1 MSFFSDKIIP
11 EGLTFDDVLL
21 IPEYSEIFSGDTVLK
36 TMFSKRIP
44 INIPI
49 ITAAMDTVTEAPM
62 AIAIAKLG
70 GIGVI
75 HRNMSV
81 KRQVEQVKLVKNA
94 KINNL
99 YGEKLDINYDR
110 PSPEPSIDKNGK
122 LRVAASVGICKDT
135 MDRIDALVKASADAI
150 IIDSAHAHSKI
161 VLDILRK
168 SKSLYSDP
176 DFIVGNIATGEA
188 ATDLVLAGADAV
200 KVGIGP
206 GSIRTTHSIAGV
218 GIPQLS
224 AIYAVS
230 NAIQHS
236 GIPIIAD
243 GGIRSPGDIAKAI
256 AAGADSVMAG
266 SIFVGV
272 EESPGEIIF
281 IQGKQFKRYRGMDSK
296 EVLNKKY
303 HELNDEE
310 KNMNNPIPE
319 GVVVRAPYKGPL
331 SETIL
336 RMSDG
341 LRAGM
346 GYCGAK
352 TIEKLKQAK
361 FIRITQSGVREG
373 YSHDI
378 TLNHSDHNSFIK

>member
-1 MSFFSDKIIP
+1 MSFFSDKIIS

-21 IPEYSEIFSGDTVLK
+21 IPEYSEVFPGDTVIK

-44 INIPI
+44 MNIPI

-81 KRQVEQVKLVKNA
+81 KRQVEQVTLVKKTSISN
-94 KINNL
+94 I
-99 YGEKLDINYDR
+99 YGENSNITDNNYI
-110 PSPEPSIDKNGK
+110 PEPSIDNKGR
-122 LRVAASVGICKDT
+122 LIVAASVGICKDV
-135 MDRIDALVKASADAI
+135 MDRIDALINASVDAI
-150 IIDSAHAHSKI
+150 VIDSAHAHSKI

-168 SKSLYSDP
+168 SKSRYSDT

-188 ATDLVLAGADAV
+188 ATDLALAGADAV

-224 AIYAVS
+224 AIYSVS
-230 NAIQHS
+230 SALKHS
-236 GIPIIAD
+236 GVPIIAD
-243 GGIRSPGDIAKAI
+243 GGIRSSGDIAKAI

-266 SIFVGV
+266 SIFAGV
-272 EESPGEIIF
+272 EESPGETIF
-281 IQGKQFKRYRGMDSK
+281 IQGKKYKRYRGMDSK
-296 EVLNKKY
+296 EVINERY
-303 HELNDEE
+303 HELNDKEI
-310 KNMNNPIPE
+310 NMNNPVPE
-319 GVVVRAPYKGPL
+319 GIVVRIPYKGYLKKTIIQL
-331 SETIL
+331 SG
-336 RMSDG
+336 G

-373 YSHDI
+373 YPHDI
-378 TLNHSDHNSFIK
+378 NSNYHNNY

>member
-1 MSFFSDKIIP
+1 MSFFSDKIIS

-21 IPEYSEIFSGDTVLK
+21 IPEYSEVFPGDTVLK
-36 TMFSKRIP
+36 TMFSKRIQL
-44 INIPI
+44 NIPI

-62 AIAIAKLG
+62 AIAIAELG

-81 KRQVEQVKLVKNA
+81 KRQVEQVELVKNA

-99 YGEKLDINYDR
+99 CGEKSIINNGR
-110 PSPEPSIDKNGK
+110 PSPEPLVDKNGR
-122 LRVAASVGICKDT
+122 LRVAASVGICKDV
-135 MDRIDALVKASADAI
+135 MDRIDALVKASVDAI
-150 IIDSAHAHSKI
+150 VIDSAHAHSKI
-161 VLDILRK
+161 VLGILRQAK
-168 SKSLYSDP
+168 SKYTEP

-230 NAIQHS
+230 NALQHS

-256 AAGADSVMAG
+256 AAGADCVMAG
-266 SIFVGV
+266 SVFAGI
-272 EESPGEIIF
+272 EETPGEIIF
-281 IQGKQFKRYRGMDSK
+281 IRGKRFKRYRGLDSN
-296 EVLNKKY
+296 EVLNERY
-303 HELNDEE
+303 HESNDEE
-310 KNMNNPIPE
+310 INMNNPVPE
-319 GVVVRAPYKGPL
+319 GITVRVPCKGSL
-331 SETIL
+331 NKTIM
-336 RMSDG
+336 RFSDG
-341 LRAGM
+341 VRAGM

-361 FIRITQSGVREG
+361 FIRITQAGVREG
-373 YSHDI
+373 YPHDI
-378 TLNHSDHNSFIK
+378 TFNNSDQNSFIK

>member
-1 MSFFSDKIIP
+1 MSFFSDKIIS

-21 IPEYSEIFSGDTVLK
+21 IPEYSEVFPGDTVIK

-44 INIPI
+44 MNIPI

-81 KRQVEQVKLVKNA
+81 KRQVEQVELVKKA
-94 KINNL
+94 SLNNL
-99 YGEKLDINYDR
+99 YGENSNKTD
-110 PSPEPSIDKNGK
+110 SQSMPEPSVDNKGK
-122 LRVAASVGICKDT
+122 LLVAASVGICKDV
-135 MDRIDALVKASADAI
+135 MDRIDALVKASVDAI

-168 SKSLYSDP
+168 SKSRYSDP

-224 AIYAVS
+224 AIYSVS
-230 NAIQHS
+230 NALRHS

-243 GGIRSPGDIAKAI
+243 GGIRSSGDIAKAI

-266 SIFVGV
+266 SIFAGV
-272 EESPGEIIF
+272 EESPGETIF
-281 IQGKQFKRYRGMDSK
+281 IQGKKYKRYRGMDSK
-296 EVLNKKY
+296 EVINERY
-303 HELNDEE
+303 HELYDEE
-310 KNMNNPIPE
+310 KSMNNPVPE
-319 GVVVRAPYKGPL
+319 GIVVRIPYKGSLKKTIIQL
-331 SETIL
+331 SG
-336 RMSDG
+336 G

-373 YSHDI
+373 YPHDI
-378 TLNHSDHNSFIK
+378 NSNYHNNY

>member
-1 MSFFSDKIIP
+1 MSFFSDKIIS

-21 IPEYSEIFSGDTVLK
+21 IPQYSEIFPGDTVLK

-44 INIPI
+44 MNIPI

-62 AIAIAKLG
+62 AIAIAELG

-81 KRQVEQVKLVKNA
+81 KRQVEQVELVKKA

-99 YGEKLDINYDR
+99 CREKLNVNDER
-110 PSPEPSIDKNGK
+110 PSSGPSVDKNGR
-122 LRVAASVGICKDT
+122 LRVAASVGICKDV
-135 MDRIDALVKASADAI
+135 MDRIDALVNASVDAI
-150 IIDSAHAHSKI
+150 VIDSAHAHSKI
-161 VLDILRK
+161 VLDILRQAK
-168 SKSLYSDP
+168 SKYSDP

-230 NAIQHS
+230 NALQHS
-236 GIPIIAD
+236 GVPIIAD
-243 GGIRSPGDIAKAI
+243 GGIRSSGDIAKAI
-256 AAGADSVMAG
+256 AAGADSIMAG
-266 SIFVGV
+266 SIFAGV

-281 IQGKQFKRYRGMDSK
+281 IQGKRFKRYRGMDSR
-296 EVLNKKY
+296 EFINERY

-310 KNMNNPIPE
+310 KNMNNPVPE
-319 GVVVRAPYKGPL
+319 GITVRVPCKGPL
-331 SETIL
+331 NKTIIRL
-336 RMSDG
+336 SGG

-346 GYCGAK
+346 GYCGAQ

-373 YSHDI
+373 YTHDI
-378 TLNHSDHNSFIK
+378 NSNCQK

>member
-1 MSFFSDKIIP
+1 MSFFSDKIIS

-21 IPEYSEIFSGDTVLK
+21 IPEYSEVFPGDTVIK
-36 TMFSKRIP
+36 SMFSKRIP
-44 INIPI
+44 MNIPI

-81 KRQVEQVKLVKNA
+81 KRQVEQVNLVKKA

-99 YGEKLDINYDR
+99 HGENSDTTDNHYL
-110 PSPEPSIDKNGK
+110 PEPSVDNKGR
-122 LRVAASVGICKDT
+122 LLVAASVGICKDV
-135 MDRIDALVKASADAI
+135 MDRIDALVKASVDAI

-168 SKSLYSDP
+168 SKSRYSEP

-230 NAIQHS
+230 SALKHS

-243 GGIRSPGDIAKAI
+243 GGIRSPGDIVKAI
-256 AAGADSVMAG
+256 AAGADSIMAG
-266 SIFVGV
+266 SIFTGI
-272 EESPGEIIF
+272 EESPGETIF
-281 IQGKQFKRYRGMDSK
+281 IQGKKYKRYRGLDSK
-296 EVLNKKY
+296 EVINERY

-310 KNMNNPIPE
+310 INMNNPVPE
-319 GVVVRAPYKGPL
+319 GIVVRIPYKGSLNKTIIQL
-331 SETIL
+331 SG
-336 RMSDG
+336 G

-373 YSHDI
+373 YPHDI
-378 TLNHSDHNSFIK
+378 NSNYQNNY

>member
-1 MSFFSDKIIP
+1 MSFLSDKIIS

-21 IPEYSEIFSGDTVLK
+21 IPEYSEVFPGDTIIK
-36 TMFSKRIP
+36 TMLSKRIP
-44 INIPI
+44 MNIPI

-62 AIAIAKLG
+62 AIAIANMG

-81 KRQVEQVKLVKNA
+81 KRQVELVKLVKNA
-94 KINNL
+94 KINNFF
-99 YGEKLDINYDR
+99 GEKSNINNDR
-110 PSPEPSIDKNGK
+110 TSTMPSVDKNGK
-122 LRVAASVGICKDT
+122 LRVAASVGICKDV
-135 MDRIDALVKASADAI
+135 MDRIDALVKASVDAI
-150 IIDSAHAHSKI
+150 VIDSAHAHSKI
-161 VLDILRK
+161 VLEILRK
-168 SKSLYSDP
+168 SKSRYSDP

-230 NAIQHS
+230 NALQHS
-236 GIPIIAD
+236 GVPIIAD

-266 SIFVGV
+266 SIFAGI

-281 IQGKQFKRYRGMDSK
+281 IQGKKFKRYRGMESK
-296 EVLNKKY
+296 EVINERY

-310 KNMNNPIPE
+310 INMNNPIPE
-319 GVVVRAPYKGPL
+319 GIVVRIPYKGPL
-331 SETIL
+331 SKTIIRL
-336 RMSDG
+336 SNG
-341 LRAGM
+341 LKAGM

-352 TIEKLKQAK
+352 TIKKLKQAK
-361 FIRITQSGVREG
+361 FIRITQASVREG
-373 YSHDI
+373 YPHDLI
-378 TLNHSDHNSFIK
+378 FNSSDQNSFIK

>member
-1 MSFFSDKIIP
+1 MSFLSDKIIS

-21 IPEYSEIFSGDTVLK
+21 IPEYSEIFPGDTILK
-36 TMFSKRIP
+36 TMFSKRIS

-49 ITAAMDTVTEAPM
+49 ITAAMDTVTEATM
-62 AIAIAKLG
+62 AIAIAELG

-81 KRQVEQVKLVKNA
+81 KRQVEQVMLVKKA
-94 KINNL
+94 KIKNL
-99 YGEKLDINYDR
+99 YGENINDDR
-110 PSPEPSIDKNGK
+110 PFPEPSIDKKGK
-122 LRVAASVGICKDT
+122 LRVAASVGICKDV
-135 MDRIDALVKASADAI
+135 MDRIDALVNASVDAI

-168 SKSLYSDP
+168 SKSRYSEP

-230 NAIQHS
+230 NALQHS
-236 GIPIIAD
+236 GVPIIAD

-266 SIFVGV
+266 SIFAGV
-272 EESPGEIIF
+272 EESPGETIF
-281 IQGKQFKRYRGMDSK
+281 IQGKKIKKYRGMDSN
-296 EVLNKKY
+296 EVLNERY
-303 HELNDEE
+303 QELNDEE
-310 KNMNNPIPE
+310 INMNNPIPE
-319 GVVVRAPYKGPL
+319 GIVVRIPCKG
-331 SETIL
+331 SISKIIL
-336 RMSDG
+336 RLSDG

-373 YSHDI
+373 YPHDI
-378 TLNHSDHNSFIK
+378 NSNNSDQNSFIK

>member
-1 MSFFSDKIIP
+1 MSFFSDKIIS

-21 IPEYSEIFSGDTVLK
+21 IPEYSEVFPGDTVLK

-44 INIPI
+44 MDIPI

-62 AIAIAKLG
+62 AIAIAEMG

-81 KRQVEQVKLVKNA
+81 KRQVEQVILVKKA

-99 YGEKLDINYDR
+99 CGEKQDINKNR
-110 PSPEPSIDKNGK
+110 PSPEPSVDKNGR
-122 LRVAASVGICKDT
+122 LRVAASVGICKDV
-135 MDRIDALVKASADAI
+135 MDRIDALVKASVDAI
-150 IIDSAHAHSKI
+150 VIDSAHAHSKI
-161 VLDILRK
+161 VLDILRQAK
-168 SKSLYSDP
+168 SKYSDL

-230 NAIQHS
+230 NALQHS

-243 GGIRSPGDIAKAI
+243 GGIRSSGDIAKAI

-266 SIFVGV
+266 SIFAGV
-272 EESPGEIIF
+272 EESPGETIF
-281 IQGKQFKRYRGMDSK
+281 IQGRKIKRYRGMDSK
-296 EVLNKKY
+296 EVLNERY

-310 KNMNNPIPE
+310 INMNNPVPE
-319 GVVVRAPYKGPL
+319 GVVVRIPYNGSL
-331 SETIL
+331 SKTIIRL
-336 RMSDG
+336 SDG
-341 LRAGM
+341 LSAGM
-346 GYCGAK
+346 AYCGAK
-352 TIEKLKQAK
+352 EIKKLKQAK
-361 FIRITQSGVREG
+361 FIRITQAGVREG
-373 YSHDI
+373 YPHDI
-378 TLNHSDHNSFIK
+378 NSKLSE